1 MLKDYL
7 SLIRLDKPIGTFLL
21 LWPTLSAL
29 VVAAH
34 GIPPLYTLVVFTLG
48 VFLTRSAGCAIN
60 DIADAD
66 FDKNVGRTKNRPLPS
81 GSISKITALIIA
93 VVLTMLAFVLAYKYL
108 HRNTLY
114 LTIPSL
120 IIFVSYPFMKRF
132 FALPQAYLG
141 VAFSMGILM
150 AFVEINGKINAI
162 AVLLFMANLF
172 WVVGYDTIYAL
183 VDIKDDLNIG
193 IKTSAITFGK
203 FVIPAISICYAV
215 FFLLLFWLGSLIHLQ
230 ALYYL
235 CLCLSGGLMVYQIM
249 VLIHHEEDKY
259 FSMFLLNNWVGLI
272 LFIGTLLG
280 MFG

>member
-93 VVLTMLAFVLAYKYL
+93 VVLTMLAFALAYKYL

-203 FVIPAISICYAV
+203 FVIPAISICYAI

>member
-93 VVLTMLAFVLAYKYL
+93 VVLTMLAFALAYKYL